1 MTLDRDRSNERKA
14 EPSVFLTGEAES
26 SCQDGNAIYEIDN
39 LDQALRLAAKL
50 HYGVLAGSD
59 SELCSIVEKLKRLA
73 VRELDKGDGRK
84 VESVRVERR
93 LDGSVSVFF
102 GI

>member
-1 MTLDRDRSNERKA
+1 MTLDRDRKN
-14 EPSVFLTGEAES
+14 GENRQSAAFCQNS
-26 SCQDGNAIYEIDN
+26 AQSCQDGNWPGSIEN
-39 LDQALRLAAKL
+39 LDQALRLAAQL
-50 HYGVLAGSD
+50 HYGAVTGSD
-59 SELCSIVEKLKRLA
+59 SMLCSVVEKLKRLA
-73 VRELDKGDGRK
+73 ITELDKGDGRK